1 MRLRHVVQLQ
11 GHGRPEIEQAR
22 AEARALRNRGRGA
35 DWSMGVGGTFHARV
49 PPLFSVTWAVV
60 YRCSYSEKPR
70 EWIARNINGLL
81 SMVHDFWLQCWCGVR
96 FRAVVVENGC

>member
-35 DWSMGVGGTFHARV
+35 DRSMGWEALSTLGSPSLFGYVGRRLSLQ
-49 PPLFSVTWAVV
+49 LFGETEGVD
-60 YRCSYSEKPR
+60 SE
-70 EWIARNINGLL
+70 EY
-81 SMVHDFWLQCWCGVR
+81 Q
-96 FRAVVVENGC
+96 